1 MLELLIFKCNWSGF
15 FELNVAPTLLP
26 KALSLILICL
36 KETLAFKTKAV
47 IFSISKKPVLSIKRM
62 EIKKNFTKTGSMIQ
76 IAQKAA
82 KI

>member
-1 MLELLIFKCNWSGF
+1 LHF
-15 FELNVAPTLLP
+15 
-26 KALSLILICL
+26 ALDS
-36 KETLAFKTKAV
+36 TRVVAV